1 MGIELQ
7 MLVWSIALALV
18 LLVLAVLASIS
29 QRGVPWALG
38 PRDGTPALLTGLAG
52 RLDRSF
58 RNMIETFPLFAA
70 AVLAVLVTRHA
81 SENTALGAQLYFWGR
96 VAYVPGYL
104 LGVPFVRT
112 AIWSVSM
119 AGVVLVLSALF

>member
-1 MGIELQ
+1 MGTELQ
-7 MLVWSIALALV
+7 MLAWSMALALV
-18 LLVLAVLASIS
+18 LLVLAVLAAIS
-29 QRGVPWALG
+29 QRGIPWALG
-38 PRDGTPALLTGLAG
+38 PRDGTPATLTGLAG

-70 AVLAVLVTRHA
+70 AVLAVVLTHHT

-104 LGVPFVRT
+104 LGVPMVRT
-112 AIWSVSM
+112 LIWGVSM
-119 AGVVLVLSALF
+119 AGVVLVLAGLF

>member
-29 QRGVPWALG
+29 QRGIPWALG
-38 PRDGTPALLTGLAG
+38 PRDGTPALLSGLAG

-70 AVLAVLVTRHA
+70 AVLAVVATSHT

-104 LGVPFVRT
+104 LGIPFVRT
-112 AIWSVSM
+112 AIWGVSM
-119 AGVVLVLSALF
+119 AGVVLVMAALF